1 MSSSSLSEGFDR
13 FRETGEMGAIIP
25 EGKGVMDNT
34 SDDGREGRLVC
45 NKYRTHQ
52 PCTLKRVVVHCS
64 AVPAVWSELVV
75 PPVAGDVIARHV
87 NRSAIFA

>member
-45 NKYRTHQ
+45 NKY
-52 PCTLKRVVVHCS
+52 
-64 AVPAVWSELVV
+64 
-75 PPVAGDVIARHV
+75 
-87 NRSAIFA
+87 